1 MVNGQVHSDYY
12 PVNYVKLDLAKDG
25 DDSEED
31 GVGIA
36 NATEDEELN
45 TTVMCV

>member
-1 MVNGQVHSDYY
+1 MLESLAIL
-12 PVNYVKLDLAKDG
+12 PSKLDLAKDG